1 MYQKY
6 FKRFFDI
13 ILSLILIIILF
24 PIIILLFFLIWFMI
38 GFPIF
43 IQKRPGLNNKI
54 FTLYK
59 FKTLYDASKNIH
71 EKKRQNSFGNF
82 LRKTGLDEL
91 PQLFN
96 ILENNMSLV
105 GPRPL
110 LIKYLKFKNFQ
121 KHERSK
127 CKPGITGLAQ
137 IQSFINS
144 NSKRRKSKW
153 QIQFTLDR
161 EYSHNISFN
170 LDIIILY
177 KTVLKFFKFN
187 KVDYFSETRL
197 FNQHIK

>member
-1 MYQKY
+1 MFQKV
-6 FKRFFDI
+6 
-13 ILSLILIIILF
+13 
-24 PIIILLFFLIWFMI
+24 FL
-38 GFPIF
+38 
-43 IQKRPGLNNKI
+43 K
-54 FTLYK
+54 
-59 FKTLYDASKNIH
+59 
-71 EKKRQNSFGNF
+71 KKRKNKLGDFF
-82 LRKTGLDEL
+82 RKTGLDEL

-96 ILENNMSLV
+96 VLANKMSLV

-110 LIKYLKFKNFQ
+110 IINYLKFKNFQ

-161 EYSHNISFN
+161 EYFHNMSLN

-177 KTVLKFFKFN
+177 KTVLKFFKLN
-187 KVDYFSETRL
+187 KLDYLNETKL
-197 FNQHIK
+197 LSKQIK

>member
-1 MYQKY
+1 VYQKY
-6 FKRFFDI
+6 FKRFLDI

-43 IQKRPGLNNKI
+43 KQKRPGLNNKI

-71 EKKRQNSFGNF
+71 EKKRQNSLGNF

-110 LIKYLKFKNFQ
+110 LVKYLKFKNFQ

-137 IQSFINS
+137 IKSFINS

-153 QIQFTLDR
+153 QIQFALDR